1 MVQTFIIISKAE
13 MRSWPKLPLFNII
26 QKYIINR
33 TTKPNKPKPETLKG
47 SENLTRHGDVNRP
60 KSRTDLPNL

>member
-1 MVQTFIIISKAE
+1 MVQRFNNMNKAE
-13 MRSWPKLPLFNII
+13 MRSGLFILFFNII

-60 KSRTDLPNL
+60 KSQTDLPNL